1 MDVSA
6 NILLDLFGK
15 ASSVK
20 EKSTSATDGM
30 VLRYNGC
37 LNNHAGEIVKDTAP
51 VTFLSMPY
59 LDLASLDTEK
69 STDGFHSRKP
79 LLHTFHG
86 YRVNTNRELKQV
98 VRKLP
103 AVSGNQALHVSQ
115 LWCLVLGSGKSPSP
129 CPLPNCRLTK

>member
-6 NILLDLFGK
+6 NILLDLFGE
-15 ASSVK
+15 ASTVK
-20 EKSTSATDGM
+20 GKSTSATDGM

-37 LNNHAGEIVKDTAP
+37 LDNHAGELVKDTAP

-59 LDLASLDTEK
+59 LDLAALDPEK
-69 STDGFHSRKP
+69 SADGSHARKP
-79 LLHTFHG
+79 LLHNFHG

-115 LWCLVLGSGKSPSP
+115 LWCLILGPGKSPSA
-129 CPLPNCRLTK
+129 CL